1 MRIPLTAKKIT
12 VHAAAG
18 YTTKLWVH
26 HTFVESNAKEL
37 TVNSRLI
44 NDNGLV
50 MVEMEQMR
58 FREVRADQDREFS
71 AISLEW
77 SLFLR
82 LSTIL

>member
-1 MRIPLTAKKIT
+1 M
-12 VHAAAG
+12 
-18 YTTKLWVH
+18 H

-58 FREVRADQDREFS
+58 FREVRADQNCK
-71 AISLEW
+71 L
-77 SLFLR
+77 LF
-82 LSTIL
+82 